1 MAYEIS
7 NYSVKVTLV
16 AGADLSALQYN
27 FVKINSSGQ
36 AVACAAATDIPVGVL
51 QNAPTS
57 GQEAEV
63 LIVGGTKI
71 VAGAAIG
78 EGALVVVPSPIWP
91 FDISQSY
98 LMITLAAAFADC
110 GSINEI
116 PALAAA
122 TPPAASPRNPRR
134 SVVNLVCVIF

>member
-16 AGADLSALQYN
+16 AAADLSAKQYT
-27 FVKINSSGQ
+27 FVKLNASGQ
-36 AVACAAATDIPVGVL
+36 VAAAAAATDIPIGVL

-63 LIVGGTKI
+63 LVVGGTKL

-78 EGALVVVPSPIWP
+78 EGALVGTSA
-91 FDISQSY
+91 
-98 LMITLAAAFADC
+98 TGKAAALVAGTDTTKYVVGTLLTEAGAD
-110 GSINEI
+110 GDVVTAVINCAN
-116 PALAAA
+116 PGRAA
-122 TPPAASPRNPRR
+122 
-134 SVVNLVCVIF
+134 

>member
-16 AGADLSALQYN
+16 AGADLSTKQYT
-27 FVKINSSGQ
+27 FVKLDSSGQ
-36 AVACAAATDIPVGVL
+36 AVAAAAATDIPVGVL
-51 QNAPTS
+51 QNAPTA

-78 EGALVVVPSPIWP
+78 EGALVGTSSTGKAVALVAGTDTTKYVVG
-91 FDISQSY
+91 
-98 LMITLAAAFADC
+98 TLLTESGAD
-110 GSINEI
+110 GNIVT
-116 PALAAA
+116 A
-122 TPPAASPRNPRR
+122 
-134 SVVNLVCVIF
+134 VVNCANPGRAA

>member
-16 AGADLSALQYN
+16 AAADLSALQYT
-27 FVKINSSGQ
+27 FVKLNASGQ
-36 AVACAAATDIPVGVL
+36 AAAAAAATDIPIGVL

-63 LIVGGTKI
+63 LVVGGTKI

-78 EGALVVVPSPIWP
+78 EGALVGTSATGRAVALVAGTDTTKFVVGTLLTESGASG
-91 FDISQSY
+91 DIVTAV
-98 LMITLAAAFADC
+98 INCANPGRAA
-110 GSINEI
+110 
-116 PALAAA
+116 
-122 TPPAASPRNPRR
+122 
-134 SVVNLVCVIF
+134 

>member
-16 AGADLSALQYN
+16 AGADLSAKQYT
-27 FVKINSSGQ
+27 FVKVNSSGE
-36 AVACAAATDIPVGVL
+36 AIAAAAATDIPIGVL

-71 VAGAAIG
+71 VAGAAIADG
-78 EGALVVVPSPIWP
+78 AQIGTTSAGKAAALVAGTDTTKYVVG
-91 FDISQSY
+91 
-98 LMITLAAAFADC
+98 TLLTESAADGNIVTAV
-110 GSINEI
+110 INCAN
-116 PALAAA
+116 PHRAA
-122 TPPAASPRNPRR
+122 
-134 SVVNLVCVIF
+134 

>member
-7 NYSVKVTLV
+7 NYSVKVSLV
-16 AGADLSALQYN
+16 AGADLSTKQYT
-27 FVKINSSGQ
+27 FVKLDSSGQ
-36 AVACAAATDIPVGVL
+36 AVAASGATDIPIGVL

-78 EGALVVVPSPIWP
+78 EGALVGTGATGKAVALVAGTDTTKYVVG
-91 FDISQSY
+91 
-98 LMITLAAAFADC
+98 TLLTESAADGNIVTAV
-110 GSINEI
+110 INCAN
-116 PALAAA
+116 PGRAA
-122 TPPAASPRNPRR
+122 
-134 SVVNLVCVIF
+134 